1 MIMLYIV
8 GTQEVIRRR
17 VYLRERMKLLASLLV
32 LGLAQ
37 NEQEIGYII
46 WLASNF
52 STNNHFKSVNQ
63 PDIHSFL
70 GGLSAE
76 ERQAL
81 QFLLSEPA
89 APARAPGNDI
99 VV

>member
-46 WLASNF
+46 
-52 STNNHFKSVNQ
+52 
-63 PDIHSFL
+63 
-70 GGLSAE
+70 
-76 ERQAL
+76 
-81 QFLLSEPA
+81 
-89 APARAPGNDI
+89 
-99 VV
+99 